1 MAKNKTVLITGITG
15 FIGAHVALKLLQAGF
30 SVRGAVRSTKKGE
43 LLVQQAIFDEYRSR
57 FTVVEVPNIEEPGAF
72 DEAVKG
78 YPVSSSLYWY
88 RQVIRILS
96 NKYCCRVQ
104 IVVHLASPVVLSGV
118 EPESIIGPAKRGTIG
133 ILQSIANH
141 ASPDFSH
148 FVLMSSIAAM
158 MRRDVA
164 PGYVFSENDWS
175 RLTEDLLQTME
186 PAQIKDVAYYASKT
200 IAERALWEF
209 METNKVNTT

>member
-1 MAKNKTVLITGITG
+1 M
-15 FIGAHVALKLLQAGF
+15 
-30 SVRGAVRSTKKGE
+30 
-43 LLVQQAIFDEYRSR
+43 
-57 FTVVEVPNIEEPGAF
+57 
-72 DEAVKG
+72 
-78 YPVSSSLYWY
+78 
-88 RQVIRILS
+88 
-96 NKYCCRVQ
+96 
-104 IVVHLASPVVLSGV
+104 VVHLASPVVLSGG
-118 EPESIIGPAKRGTIG
+118 EPESIIGPAKRGTVG

-148 FVLMSSIAAM
+148 FVLMSSIAAL

-186 PAQIKDVAYYASKT
+186 PSQIKDVAYYASKT

-209 METNKVNTT
+209 METNKVKTHNPAPME